1 MIKDFCLAWEKNK
14 GKLEEYFRTTPQSE
28 YDSYE
33 LLVRRLFDI
42 VINPEIDNNW
52 FKFDTKNILVIDNG
66 DYQGTLI
73 FILHQDTYQPFIENY
88 VYTNTYYGSCCCCDT
103 LQGIQAYN
111 WAELPNE
118 RQVEAYMLLC
128 LHLLQ
133 KCNFMC
139 DALEEI
145 EED

>member
-1 MIKDFCLAWEKNK
+1 MVKEFCLAWEKNK

-42 VINPEIDNNW
+42 IINPSIEDSYYW
-52 FKFDTKNILVIDNG
+52 FDTKNFCVIDDG
-66 DYQGTLI
+66 DYQGTQV
-73 FILHQDTYQPFIENY
+73 FILHRDQYQPSVEDY
-88 VYTNTYYGSCCCCDT
+88 VYTNTYYGSCSCCDT
-103 LQGIQAYN
+103 LQAIN
-111 WAELPNE
+111 WYEYGLPNE
-118 RQVEAYMLLC
+118 QQVKDYMELC

-133 KCNFMC
+133 RCNFMV
-139 DALEEI
+139 DMI

>member
-1 MIKDFCLAWEKNK
+1 MVKEFCLAWEKNK

-42 VINPEIDNNW
+42 IINPSIEDSYYW
-52 FKFDTKNILVIDNG
+52 FDTKNFCVIDDG
-66 DYQGTLI
+66 DYQGTQV
-73 FILHQDTYQPFIENY
+73 FILHRDQYQPSVEDY
-88 VYTNTYYGSCCCCDT
+88 VYTNTYYGSCSGCDT
-103 LQGIQAYN
+103 LLGISGYDS
-111 WAELPNE
+111 ELPCE
-118 RQVEAYMLLC
+118 EQVEDYMSLC

-133 KCNFMC
+133 RCNFMV
-139 DALEEI
+139 DKI